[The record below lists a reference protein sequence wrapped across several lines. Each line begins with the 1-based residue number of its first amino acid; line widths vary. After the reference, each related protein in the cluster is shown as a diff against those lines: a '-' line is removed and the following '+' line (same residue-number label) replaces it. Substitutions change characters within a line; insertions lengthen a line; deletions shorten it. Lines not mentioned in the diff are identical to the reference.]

1 MLEAERASQR
11 GRTPSIIIAPSV
23 LSADFARLGEEVRAV
38 DAAGADWIH
47 VDVMDGRFVPN
58 ITIGPVVLQAIRRST
73 AKPLNVH
80 LMIVEPEHYLAAF
93 ADAGADHLL
102 VQAEPGSTIHLHR
115 VLSKIRALG
124 KKAGVVLDPATPPEL
139 VEYVL
144 HLCDVILVM
153 TVNPGFGGQSF
164 LPEMLPKIR
173 RLREMCAERGL
184 HPVIEVD
191 GGENA
196 TTAARGGRRRRN
208 RDRRRLGDFRR
219 EGLRQGDCRHSREGR
234 RGGCD
239 VMNAAPSS
247 PSTDR
252 DALKRAAA
260 EAAVQLVENDMVVGL
275 GSGSTAAF
283 AVEALARRH
292 RQGLRFVGIPTSER
306 TAAQAKAADIPL
318 TSFSEHRQIDLTI
331 DGADEVER
339 GTLNLIK
346 GLGGALLREKIVA
359 AASHRLAIVVDGS
372 KLVDRLGT
380 RTPVPVEVVA
390 FGLEATRE
398 SLEVLGASAHDAHV
412 VGRALCHR
420 QRQPHSRLRFRP
432 HRRSGAIG
440 RTHPAHRRRGGKRA
454 FHQPRRS
461 GLCRRRGGVHRLDS
475 ARAHRGS
482 PPILVIMGVSG
493 SGKSTIAEELSA
505 RLGWPFEEGDSLH
518 PESNVAKMHAG
529 IPLTDAD
536 RLPWLERVAA
546 WIDGQRAKK
555 QPGIITCSALKRSYR
570 QIIIGDRPEVRLV
583 YLRGGRDLIAEHLA
597 GRHGHF
603 MPAALLQSQID
614 TLEEPDPSE
623 DPLTVDAGAPAAHV
637 ADEIIRLLGASAT
650 VVQGV
655 PAHPN

>member
-1 MLEAERASQR
+1 M
-11 GRTPSIIIAPSV
+11 
-23 LSADFARLGEEVRAV
+23 RAV

-80 LMIVEPEHYLAAF
+80 LMIVEPERYLAAF
-93 ADAGADHLL
+93 AEAGADHLL

-115 VLSKIRALG
+115 VLGEIRELG
-124 KKAGVVLDPATPPEL
+124 KKAGVVLDPASPPEL

-144 HLCDVILVM
+144 HLCDIILVM
-153 TVNPGFGGQSF
+153 TVNPGFGGQAF

-173 RLREMCAERGL
+173 RMRAMCAERGL

-196 TTAARGGRRRRN
+196 TTAAQAGGRRRN
-208 RDRRRLGDFRR
+208 GDRRRLGDFRDQ
-219 EGLRQGDCRHSREGR
+219 GLRHGHRRHPRERRR
-234 RGGCD
+234 RGSD
-239 VMNAAPSS
+239 VMNAAASS
-247 PSTDR
+247 SDADR

-260 EAAVQLVENDMVVGL
+260 EAAVELVENGMVVGL
-275 GSGSTAAF
+275 GTGSTAAF

-306 TAAQAKAADIPL
+306 TAAQAKAAGIPL

-380 RTPVPVEVVA
+380 HAPVPVEVVA
-390 FGLEATRE
+390 FGLEATRR
-398 SLEVLGASAHDAHV
+398 VTRSA
-412 VGRALCHR
+412 RR
-420 QRQPHSRLRFRP
+420 QR
-432 HRRSGAIG
+432 SGCAY
-440 RTHPAHRRRGGKRA
+440 RRRA
-454 FHQPRRS
+454 QPFVTDSGNRILDCDFGRIADPARLEERIRRIVGVVES
-461 GLCRRRGGVHRLDS
+461 GLFISRADPVFVADAAGVHRLDS

-493 SGKSTIAEELSA
+493 SGKSTIARRTRGAA
-505 RLGWPFEEGDSLH
+505 RL
-518 PESNVAKMHAG
+518 A
-529 IPLTDAD
+529 
-536 RLPWLERVAA
+536 
-546 WIDGQRAKK
+546 
-555 QPGIITCSALKRSYR
+555 
-570 QIIIGDRPEVRLV
+570 
-583 YLRGGRDLIAEHLA
+583 LRGGRRAPSR
-597 GRHGHF
+597 GQTSPRC
-603 MPAALLQSQID
+603 MP
-614 TLEEPDPSE
+614 EF
-623 DPLTVDAGAPAAHV
+623 
-637 ADEIIRLLGASAT
+637 R
-650 VVQGV
+650 
-655 PAHPN
+655 